1 MGFVEKQLS
10 KNRIHNESFERSCG
24 KSGHNF
30 CQRPVK
36 SKPLSITNKITIY
49 SNWPLINIVRSS
61 CLHNEPWFVQ
71 GNPDR
76 SEVEV
81 DEAVEGAAAAQD
93 DQQGT
98 RAQSR
103 L

>member
-1 MGFVEKQLS
+1 MNCEL
-10 KNRIHNESFERSCG
+10 SCG
-24 KSGHNF
+24 KSGYNF
-30 CQRPVK
+30 CQRPAK
-36 SKPLSITNKITIY
+36 SKPLFKTIY
-49 SNWPLINIVRSS
+49 SNCPLTDIVRSS
-61 CLHNEPWFVQ
+61 CLHNKPWFFQ

-76 SEVEV
+76 SKVEV

-103 L
+103 LRLCYDIFKVFNTI